1 MLSKGTV
8 LLVLVVLLALIGGL
22 LKIIGGLLYGS
33 RSLLVDALT
42 SFANI
47 AALLFT
53 LYYYR
58 LSTMPPDTDHPF
70 GHYRLGVGGKIAVM
84 ISYSFVAGIAI
95 SELLTSTHYTVSLYS
110 VYFALLGF
118 IVYLGV
124 IYVAR
129 LIGGIFKTY
138 SAFTVSELIESI
150 VVILAAL
157 GGAVISYLI
166 DYTGAILLTLY
177 IFYEIKETFSE
188 AIVIISDT
196 APSSDLIRRI
206 NEVVGKYGL
215 KVIRSRIRFLEPGR
229 YHGDIKVSIP
239 RDINIDELIKI
250 LRSLKKELYEELG
263 VDASIEIDF

>member
-1 MLSKGTV
+1 MLSKRTI
-8 LLVLVVLLALIGGL
+8 LLVLVVLLALIGGM

-95 SELLTSTHYTVSLYS
+95 SELLTSTHYTVSLHS

-129 LIGGIFKTY
+129 LIGGIFKT
-138 SAFTVSELIESI
+138 
-150 VVILAAL
+150 
-157 GGAVISYLI
+157 
-166 DYTGAILLTLY
+166 
-177 IFYEIKETFSE
+177 
-188 AIVIISDT
+188 
-196 APSSDLIRRI
+196 
-206 NEVVGKYGL
+206 
-215 KVIRSRIRFLEPGR
+215 
-229 YHGDIKVSIP
+229 
-239 RDINIDELIKI
+239 
-250 LRSLKKELYEELG
+250 
-263 VDASIEIDF
+263 